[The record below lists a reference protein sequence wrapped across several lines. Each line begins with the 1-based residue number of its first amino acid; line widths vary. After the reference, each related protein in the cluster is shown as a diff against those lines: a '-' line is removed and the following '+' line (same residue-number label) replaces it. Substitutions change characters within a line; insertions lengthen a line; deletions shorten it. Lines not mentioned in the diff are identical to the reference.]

1 MSDEQTIERY
11 RVYTRDEA
19 AALMK
24 MTAIEM
30 DVVLQAARATMID
43 TGRRRVY
50 LGEVL
55 LRAMGADF
63 SGRSNTPP
71 SAREIS
77 AQTAYPIEQAA
88 RLLNVS
94 VRTLRRLA
102 RNGQVKPARVRGRVV
117 YQGQELL
124 RFLKEGRA

>member
-19 AALMK
+19 ATLMK
-24 MTAIEM
+24 MTAMEM
-30 DVVLQAARATMID
+30 DDVLQATQATVID

-63 SGRSNTPP
+63 SGRSNTLP
-71 SAREIS
+71 SEREIS

-102 RNGQVKPARVRGRVV
+102 RTGQVKPARVRGRVV